1 MAALGANPGSFDWS
15 IERTS
20 MFGKEEG
27 SSPIVQSN
35 LNSILGKGARFKGT
49 FEGAGTV
56 RIESELEGTIR
67 GADSV
72 VVGKT
77 GVVRGEIYA
86 KQVVVTG
93 RVEGR
98 IVATEKLELQSESHV
113 QADVYSPRLIISEGV
128 FFEGNCKM
136 QKVDEDIPPIQGSG
150 TLKGM
155 DKVTDAAATWKQMTE
170 GSAESRTVKKA

>member
-1 MAALGANPGSFDWS
+1 
-15 IERTS
+15 
-20 MFGKEEG
+20 MFGKEENSG
-27 SSPIVQSN
+27 PLVQTT

-56 RIESELEGTIR
+56 RIESEVEGTIK
-67 GADSV
+67 GADNV

-77 GVVRGEIYA
+77 GVVRGEIHA

-98 IVATEKLELQSESHV
+98 IVASEKLELQSDSHV
-113 QADVYSPRLIISEGV
+113 QADIHSPRLIISEGV

-136 QKVDEDIPPIQGSG
+136 RSGDEEVSPLQGTGTRLDPLDDEEPPS
-150 TLKGM
+150 
-155 DKVTDAAATWKQMTE
+155 WKQ
-170 GSAESRTVKKA
+170 VKEHNAK

>member
-1 MAALGANPGSFDWS
+1 
-15 IERTS
+15 

-27 SSPIVQSN
+27 SGPLVQST
-35 LNSILGKGARFKGT
+35 LNSILGKGARFTGT
-49 FEGAGTV
+49 FEGAGTLRV
-56 RIESELEGTIR
+56 ESELDGTIR

-72 VVGKT
+72 VIGKT

-86 KQVVVTG
+86 KQVIVTG

-113 QADVYSPRLIISEGV
+113 QADVFSPRLIISEGV

-136 QKVDEDIPPIQGSG
+136 HEEGFTDGAPIQGSG
-150 TLKGM
+150 TSLKKL
-155 DKVTDAAATWKQMTE
+155 DKDKGDRSAWEQM
-170 GSAESRTVKKA
+170 AERRVASGNVASGNVKKV

>member
-1 MAALGANPGSFDWS
+1 
-15 IERTS
+15 

-27 SSPIVQSN
+27 TGAIVQST
-35 LNSILGKGARFKGT
+35 LNSILGKGARFTGT

-56 RIESELEGTIR
+56 RVESELDGTIR

-72 VVGKT
+72 VIGKT
-77 GVVRGEIYA
+77 GVVRGEIHA

-113 QADVYSPRLIISEGV
+113 QADVFSPRLIISEGV

-136 QKVDEDIPPIQGSG
+136 HEESTDGVVPLQGSG
-150 TLKGM
+150 TSLKEMGKEHKPAWEQM
-155 DKVTDAAATWKQMTE
+155 ADRDVDAAK
-170 GSAESRTVKKA
+170 VKKV

>member
-1 MAALGANPGSFDWS
+1 
-15 IERTS
+15 
-20 MFGKEEG
+20 MFGKEE
-27 SSPIVQSN
+27 SSGPLVQST
-35 LNSILGKGARFKGT
+35 LNSILGKGARFTGT

-56 RIESELEGTIR
+56 RVESELDGTIR

-72 VVGKT
+72 VIKT
-77 GVVRGEIYA
+77 GVVRGEIHA

-113 QADVYSPRLIISEGV
+113 QADVFSPRLVISEGV

-136 QKVDEDIPPIQGSG
+136 HEEGFEDVVPLQGSG
-150 TLKGM
+150 TSLKKLDQEKGETPAWERM
-155 DKVTDAAATWKQMTE
+155 ADRKLAS
-170 GSAESRTVKKA
+170 GSAPSGNIKKV

>member
-1 MAALGANPGSFDWS
+1 MGGVVWEPVWS
-15 IERTS
+15 IERTWR
-20 MFGKEEG
+20 FGKEENSG
-27 SSPIVQSN
+27 PLVQST

-56 RIESELEGTIR
+56 RIESEVDGTIT
-67 GADSV
+67 GADTV

-77 GVVRGEIYA
+77 GVVRGEIHA

-98 IVATEKLELQSESHV
+98 IVASEKLELQSDSHV
-113 QADVYSPRLIISEGV
+113 QADVMSPRLIISEGV

-136 QKVDEDIPPIQGSG
+136 HEKEGEGTIPLQGSG
-150 TLKGM
+150 TRLSPLVEESPSWEQIA
-155 DKVTDAAATWKQMTE
+155 DRKV
-170 GSAESRTVKKA
+170 R

>member
-1 MAALGANPGSFDWS
+1 
-15 IERTS
+15 
-20 MFGKEEG
+20 MFGKEE
-27 SSPIVQSN
+27 SSGALVQST
-35 LNSILGKGARFKGT
+35 LNSILGKGARFTGT

-56 RIESELEGTIR
+56 RVESELDGTIR

-72 VVGKT
+72 VIGKT
-77 GVVRGEIYA
+77 GVVRGEIHA

-113 QADVYSPRLIISEGV
+113 QADVFSPRLIISEGV

-136 QKVDEDIPPIQGSG
+136 HEEGFEDVVPLQGSG
-150 TLKGM
+150 TSLKKP
-155 DKVTDAAATWKQMTE
+155 DQEKSEAPTWEQMSNRKLAS
-170 GSAESRTVKKA
+170 GSAPSGNIKKV

>member
-1 MAALGANPGSFDWS
+1 
-15 IERTS
+15 
-20 MFGKEEG
+20 MFGKDEG
-27 SSPIVQSN
+27 SGAIVPST

-56 RIESELEGTIR
+56 RIESELDGTIR

-72 VVGKT
+72 VIGKT
-77 GVVRGEIYA
+77 GIVRGEIHA

-98 IVATEKLELQSESHV
+98 IIATEKLELQSESHV
-113 QADVYSPRLIISEGV
+113 QADVFSPRLIISEGV

-136 QKVDEDIPPIQGSG
+136 HEQSTDESMPLQGSG
-150 TLKGM
+150 TSLKELG
-155 DKVTDAAATWKQMTE
+155 DDDAPAWKQMSE
-170 GSAESRTVKKA
+170 ADEKDNALARGNVKEV